1 MEPLN
6 SSGARRVPW
15 NKGRLTG
22 QKPPLKLREIW
33 AIRTRLQMSSNARE
47 LAMFNLAIDSKL
59 RACDLTR
66 LQVQDVY
73 MGGHVVAR
81 ATFMQ
86 QKTHRPVQFEIT
98 EQTRQSVSAW
108 ISARGLKP
116 ADYLFPSRLHA
127 SAHVSTRQYAR
138 IVHRWVASIGLDNTA
153 YGTHTMRRTK
163 ASLIY
168 RRTKNLR
175 AVQLLLGHTKI
186 ESTVRYLG
194 IEVDDALEMAEQTEV

>member
-1 MEPLN
+1 MEARN
-6 SSGARRVPW
+6 SSGSRRAPW

-47 LAMFNLAIDSKL
+47 LAMFNLAIGSKL

-66 LQVQDVY
+66 LQVQDICI
-73 MGGHVVAR
+73 GGHVVAR

-86 QKTHRPVQFEIT
+86 QKTQRPVQFEIT
-98 EQTRQSVSAW
+98 EQTRQSVAAW

-116 ADYLFPSRLHA
+116 SDYLFPSRLHA
-127 SAHVSTRQYAR
+127 SAQVSTRRYAR
-138 IVHRWVASIGLDNTA
+138 IVHRWVASIGLDDGA

-163 ASLIY
+163 ASLIN

-175 AVQLLLGHTKI
+175 AVQLLMGHTKL